1 MANPPLQSVGQRQ
14 TRQRDAILAVIQ
26 KSQGPLTVP
35 EIHRKARRS
44 LKQLGIATVY
54 RTVKLLVEAEQIHAV
69 ILPDGETRFESTV
82 GHHDHFRCRLCN
94 QVFDLHCCP
103 MDLPV
108 GTILPEGF
116 RIEDH
121 ELTLY
126 GTCPKCTKA

>member
-1 MANPPLQSVGQRQ
+1 MSKQDVQPVGQRQ
-14 TRQRDAILAVIQ
+14 TRQRDAILKVIDE
-26 KSQGPLTVP
+26 SHGPLTVP
-35 EIHRKARRS
+35 EIHRKARKG

-54 RTVKLLVEAEQIHAV
+54 RTVKLLVEAKHIHTV
-69 ILPDGETRFESTV
+69 ILPDGETRFESTE
-82 GHHDHFRCRLCN
+82 GHHDHFRCRLCG
-94 QVFDLHCCP
+94 QVFDLHHCP

-126 GTCPKCTKA
+126 GTCPKCTK